1 VTRAQ
6 VDSVLHV
13 HAGRFVADGVSSSD
27 LEVILSRVSEWDDW
41 FQAWADVG
49 DEYER
54 RAREALRLGRHVSAG
69 EFFWRASIS
78 HHYAQFLFFQDRLRR
93 EHGQRRKE
101 QLYAAA
107 APLLVPRAERFDI
120 PIDGVAIPGYL
131 RVPPGVPA
139 APVVVLIGGL
149 ESTKEESY
157 EFENALLRRGLA
169 TCTFD
174 GPGQGEMRA
183 ELPFQPDFER
193 YCAAVV
199 DWLEDRP
206 EVDPGRVGVLG
217 RSLGGYYA
225 VRSAAFDRRIR
236 ACVVWGAV
244 YQMPRWERLPE
255 LTRMGFQYVSGERRE
270 EDARRRLTEG
280 IDLRGV
286 AGDIGGGL
294 LILHGAR
301 DDLIPVD
308 QAQRVSRE
316 ATQADP
322 NTLWVEPEGN
332 HCCHNLSTIIR
343 PGMADW
349 LAERLAAGA
358 RRRAGSGGP

>member
-1 VTRAQ
+1 VTRAL

-13 HAGRFVADGVSSSD
+13 HAGRFVADGVSPLD
-27 LEVILSRVSEWDDW
+27 LDVILSRVTEWADW
-41 FQAWADVG
+41 FPAWADVG

-54 RAREALRLGRHVSAG
+54 RGHEALVLGRTVSAG

-78 HHYAQFLFFQDRLRR
+78 YHYAQFLFFQDRLRR
-93 EHGQRRKE
+93 EHGQQRKE

-120 PIDGVAIPGYL
+120 AIDDVTIPGYL
-131 RVPPGVPA
+131 RLPPGVPA

-183 ELPFQPDFER
+183 QLPYRPDFER

-199 DWLEDRP
+199 DWLQDRS
-206 EVDPGRVGVLG
+206 ELDPDRVAVLG

-244 YQMPRWERLPE
+244 YEMPPWDRLPE
-255 LTRMGFQYVSGERRE
+255 LTRMGFHYVSGERRE
-270 EDARRRLTEG
+270 EDARRLLTES

-286 AGDIGGGL
+286 ASGIRGGL
-294 LILHGAR
+294 LVLHGAR
-301 DDLIPVD
+301 DDLIPAD
-308 QAQRVSRE
+308 QAQRVSGE
-316 ATQADP
+316 AARADP

-349 LAERLAAGA
+349 LSERLAPGT
-358 RRRAGSGGP
+358 GMI